1 MKKTLLIMALSGVFG
16 LSSVA
21 AQTVTFGKIQAPQ
34 QFQKY
39 WELTQEQMKQYENY
53 MQIAGKYR
61 HQNSNP
67 LVVLSIISKDP
78 EDKNFYAAKAA
89 AYEHKMSQA
98 EIESAWLI
106 TQEMEKQGLVEA
118 MQTFS
123 DNLTGIDTKS
133 YKPKSIKEV
142 KWQDKDK
149 AILIVNKTCLTVSC
163 IKGFLPILNLVPKTV
178 EKEIVIASKEPLD
191 AGVGKLL
198 SAMPSIAVKKY
209 DAIEHH
215 YLDGIL
221 NQAVQVRTNKVIH
234 KF

>member
-1 MKKTLLIMALSGVFG
+1 MVLSGVFG

-39 WELTQEQMKQYENY
+39 WGLTQEQMKQYESY

-106 TQEMEKQGLVEA
+106 SQEMEKQGLSDA
-118 MQTFS
+118 MQTFT
-123 DNLTGIDTKS
+123 DNLTGINTKA
-133 YKPKSIKEV
+133 YQPKSVKDV

-163 IKGFLPILNLVPKTV
+163 IKGFLPILKAVPKTV
-178 EKEIVIASKEPLD
+178 GKEIVIASKEPLD
-191 AGVGKLL
+191 ASITQLL
-198 SAMPSIAVKKY
+198 SSTPTVVVKKY

-215 YLDGIL
+215 YLDNIF
-221 NQAVQVRTNKVIH
+221 NRVVQVRTNKVIH

>member
-1 MKKTLLIMALSGVFG
+1 MMKKILLIMALSGVFG
-16 LSSVA
+16 LSQ
-21 AQTVTFGKIQAPQ
+21 AQSITFGKIQAPQ

-39 WELTQEQMKQYENY
+39 WGLTQEQMKQYENY

-67 LVVLSIISKDP
+67 LVVLSIISQDP

-106 TQEMEKQGLVEA
+106 SQEMEKQGLSDA
-118 MQTFS
+118 MQTFT
-123 DNLTGIDTKS
+123 DNLTGINTKS
-133 YKPKSIKEV
+133 YQPKSVKEV
-142 KWQDKDK
+142 TWQDKDK

-163 IKGFLPILNLVPKTV
+163 IKGFLPILKAAPKTV

-191 AGVGKLL
+191 ASITQLL
-198 SAMPSIAVKKY
+198 SSTPMVVVKKY

-215 YLDGIL
+215 YLDNIF
-221 NQAVQVRTNKVIH
+221 NRVVQVRTNKVIH